1 MKDLFRTAY
10 AAIKRQPFKSF
21 LYEKVL
27 KSFAKVS
34 TNACARVYFQQICRL
49 LACNLIKKRPRYRY
63 FHQNFLKFSS
73 TAFWQN
79 IPDNCSKGSIFGV
92 FLVSL
97 CIQSKCGKMYGPEK
111 LRVQTPF
118 TQCNANLQR
127 VFKNNSLTE
136 LILMTSKY
144 LLKMP
149 LVSIH
154 IIGIMQASLDAI
166 N

>member
-1 MKDLFRTAY
+1 MKDLFRAAY

-21 LYEKVL
+21 LQEKVL

-34 TNACARVYFQQICRL
+34 TNTCARVYFQQIYRPN
-49 LACNLIKKRPRYRY
+49 LACNLIKKRSRYRY
-63 FHQNFLKFSS
+63 FHQKFSS

-149 LVSIH
+149 LLSIH
-154 IIGIMQASLDAI
+154 IIGIMQTSLDAI